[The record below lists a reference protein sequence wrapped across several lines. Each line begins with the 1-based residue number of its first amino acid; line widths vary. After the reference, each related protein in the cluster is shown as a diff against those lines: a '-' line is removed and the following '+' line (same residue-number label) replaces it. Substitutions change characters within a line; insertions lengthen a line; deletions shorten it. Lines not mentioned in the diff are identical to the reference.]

1 MKKSMYFTLIELL
14 VVIAIIAILAG
25 MLLPALN
32 KARGTA
38 RKASCISNMK
48 QLGLANG
55 MYENDYNGFVPG
67 AYLGTGSSTAGSEF
81 IAWPQLLC
89 NGEPKLFSSERQNGT
104 GNYVDWKVTYCPNRG
119 LANGCQRQI
128 VYGAEMRLTATE
140 TSQLGNYI
148 VTGGYHNVKAM
159 KNASQTIGYAES
171 TWGDYNGGVSGTH
184 FAGDNGN
191 QGRLG
196 VLSFHMHDGA
206 APIVFVDGHAEA
218 LKKDDI
224 VAKDPWQF
232 KNYRDA
238 NGVWQ

>member
-32 KARGTA
+32 KARATA

-67 AYLGTGSSTAGSEF
+67 AWLGAGSTTGGSEF

-89 NGEPKLFSSERQNGT
+89 NGTPTIFTSEQKDGV
-104 GNYVDWKVTYCPNRG
+104 GNYADWKVTYCPNRG

-128 VYGAEMRLTATE
+128 VYGVESALTATE
-140 TSQLGNYI
+140 ISQLGNFI
-148 VTGGYHNVKAM
+148 DSTGLHNLKAV
-159 KNASQTIGYAES
+159 KNASQAIAYAES
-171 TWGDYNGGVSGTH
+171 TWGDYAGGVSGTH
-184 FAGDNGN
+184 FTGTNGSN
-191 QGRLG
+191 GRLG

-206 APIVFVDGHAEA
+206 APIVFHDGHAEA
-218 LKKDDI
+218 FKKDDI
-224 VAKDPWQF
+224 ISKDPWQF
-232 KNYRDA
+232 TNYRDA